1 MGRAMDPLMKVL
13 VTARLGEA
21 ELKRRLAEQVGD
33 LAIWVEDGD
42 AMIPELPSADVLICP
57 DNFYS
62 AKLAEAVRRE
72 GSKLAFIQL
81 LTAGFDHAKRQG
93 VPAHVT
99 LCNAGE
105 AYASSVA
112 THAIALLLA
121 LQRRIP
127 TVFANQARHAWDR
140 AFTPQL
146 TMPAAGTV
154 IVVGLGPIGREIA
167 RLLRAFGARV
177 IGITRRGQPDA
188 SANEVVPA
196 SALRDVLPHADAIV
210 IAAPYDETTRHL
222 IGAGELALCKKSAV
236 LVNVARGGIVEPRAL
251 EAALRSGAIAGAG
264 LDVTDPEPLPPN
276 DPLWD
281 APNLIITPHCAGASG
296 AASGER
302 LTDLVSA
309 NLARF
314 MRGEPLQHVVTL

>member
-1 MGRAMDPLMKVL
+1 MKVL

-21 ELKRRLAEQVGD
+21 ELKRRLAAQVGD
-33 LAIWVEDGD
+33 QVIWVADGD
-42 AMIPELPSADVLICP
+42 AMIPELASADVLICP

-62 AKLAEAVRRE
+62 TKLAEAVRRDAP
-72 GSKLAFIQL
+72 KLALIQL

-105 AYASSVA
+105 AYASAVA
-112 THAIALLLA
+112 THAITLLLA
-121 LQRRIP
+121 LQRHIP
-127 TVFANQARHAWDR
+127 TTLANQGRHAWDR

-146 TMPAAGTV
+146 TMPAASTIV
-154 IVVGLGPIGREIA
+154 VVGLGPIGREIA
-167 RLLRAFGARV
+167 RILRAFGARV
-177 IGITRRGQPDA
+177 IGVTRRGLPDP
-188 SANEVVPA
+188 SADEVVA
-196 SALRDVLPHADAIV
+196 AGALRDVLPRADAIV
-210 IAAPYDETTRHL
+210 IAAPLDESTRNL
-222 IGAGELALCKKSAV
+222 IDARALAACRKTAV

-251 EAALRSGAIAGAG
+251 ETALRSFAIAGAG

-281 APNLIITPHCAGASG
+281 APNLIVSPHCAGASG

-302 LTDLVSA
+302 LADLVCA

-314 MRGEPLQHVVTL
+314 MRGEKLQHVVTL

>member
-1 MGRAMDPLMKVL
+1 MKVL
-13 VTARLGEA
+13 VTARLSEA
-21 ELKRRLAEQVGD
+21 ELKRSLAEQVGD
-33 LAIWVEDGD
+33 QAIWVADGD

-62 AKLAEAVRRE
+62 AKLADAVRRDAP
-72 GSKLAFIQL
+72 KLAFIQL
-81 LTAGFDHAKRQG
+81 LTAGYDHAKRQG

-99 LCNAGE
+99 LCNAGA
-105 AYASSVA
+105 AYAAAVA

-121 LQRRIP
+121 LQRYIP
-127 TVFANQARHAWDR
+127 TALANKTRHAWDR

-146 TMPAAGTV
+146 TMPAASTV
-154 IVVGLGPIGREIA
+154 IVIGLGPIGREIA

-177 IGITRRGQPDA
+177 IGVTRRGLPD
-188 SANEVVPA
+188 SAADEVVPA
-196 SALRDVLPHADAIV
+196 SALRDVLPRADAIV

-222 IGAGELALCKKSAV
+222 IGAGELAVCKKSAA

-251 EAALRSGAIAGAG
+251 EAALRSATIAGAG

-276 DPLWD
+276 EPLWD

-302 LTDLVSA
+302 LTDLVCA

-314 MRGEPLQHVVTL
+314 MRGEKLQHVVKL

>member
-1 MGRAMDPLMKVL
+1 MKVL

-21 ELKRRLAEQVGD
+21 ELKRRLAEQVSD
-33 LAIWVEDGD
+33 QAIWVADGD

-62 AKLAEAVRRE
+62 ARLADAVRRDAP
-72 GSKLAFIQL
+72 KLAFIQL
-81 LTAGFDHAKRQG
+81 LTAGYDYAKRQG

-99 LCNAGE
+99 LCNAGA
-105 AYASSVA
+105 AYAAAVA

-121 LQRRIP
+121 LQRHIP
-127 TVFANQARHAWDR
+127 TALANKTRQTWDR

-146 TMPAAGTV
+146 TMPAAGTIIV
-154 IVVGLGPIGREIA
+154 IGLGPIGREIA

-177 IGITRRGQPDA
+177 IGVTHRGQPDA
-188 SANEVVPA
+188 TADEVVPA
-196 SALRDVLPHADAIV
+196 SALRDVLPRADAIV

-222 IGAGELALCKKSAV
+222 IGAPEFAACKKTAV
-236 LVNVARGGIVEPRAL
+236 LVNVARGGIVEPRKL
-251 EAALRSGAIAGAG
+251 EAALRSGTIAGAG

-302 LTDLVSA
+302 LADLVCA

-314 MRGEPLQHVVTL
+314 MRGESLQHVVKL

>member
-1 MGRAMDPLMKVL
+1 MDQPMKVL
-13 VTARLGEA
+13 VAARLGEA

-33 LAIWVEDGD
+33 RAIWVADGE

-62 AKLAEAVRRE
+62 AKLAEAVRRDAA
-72 GSKLAFIQL
+72 KLAFIQL
-81 LTAGFDHAKRQG
+81 LTAGYDHAKRQG

-99 LCNAGE
+99 LCNAGA
-105 AYASSVA
+105 AYAASVA

-121 LQRRIP
+121 LQRHIP
-127 TVFANQARHAWDR
+127 TAIANKTRHAWDR

-146 TMPAAGTV
+146 TMPAASTV
-154 IVVGLGPIGREIA
+154 IVIGLGPIGREIA
-167 RLLRAFGARV
+167 RLLRGFGARV
-177 IGITRRGQPDA
+177 IGVTRRSQPDA
-188 SANEVVPA
+188 IADEVVPA
-196 SALRDVLPHADAIV
+196 SALRDVLPRADAIV

-222 IGAGELALCKKSAV
+222 IGADELAVCKRSAV

-251 EAALRSGAIAGAG
+251 EGALRSGAIAGAG
-264 LDVTDPEPLPPN
+264 LDVTDPEPLPAN

-302 LTDLVSA
+302 LTDLVCA

-314 MRGEPLQHVVTL
+314 MRGETLQHVVTL

>member
-1 MGRAMDPLMKVL
+1 LIRDYGSTMKVL

-21 ELKRRLAEQVGD
+21 ELKRKLAEQVGHQ
-33 LAIWVEDGD
+33 AIWVVDGD
-42 AMIPELPSADVLICP
+42 AMIPELSAADVLICP
-57 DNFYS
+57 DNSYS
-62 AKLAEAVRRE
+62 AKLAAAVRRDAP
-72 GSKLAFIQL
+72 KLAFIQL
-81 LTAGFDHAKRQG
+81 LTAGYDNAKKQG
-93 VPAHVT
+93 VPTHVT

-105 AYASSVA
+105 AYAASVA

-121 LQRRIP
+121 LQRHIP
-127 TVFANQARHAWDR
+127 TVYANQARQAWDR
-140 AFTPQL
+140 AFTPKL
-146 TMPAAGTV
+146 TMPAAGT
-154 IVVGLGPIGREIA
+154 ILVVGLGPIGREIA
-167 RLLRAFGARV
+167 RVLRAFGARV
-177 IGITRRGQPDA
+177 IGVTRRGQPDPIVD
-188 SANEVVPA
+188 EVVA
-196 SALRDVLPHADAIV
+196 SNALHGVLPHADAIV

-222 IGAGELALCKKSAV
+222 IGAPELAACKKNAI

-302 LTDLVSA
+302 LTELVCA

-314 MRGEPLQHVVTL
+314 MRGEKLQHVVTL

>member
-1 MGRAMDPLMKVL
+1 MKVL

-21 ELKRRLAEQVGD
+21 ELKRRLAEQVG
-33 LAIWVEDGD
+33 LQAIWVRDGD

-62 AKLAEAVRRE
+62 AKLAEAIRRDAP
-72 GSKLAFIQL
+72 KLALIQL

-93 VPAHVT
+93 VPAGVT

-112 THAIALLLA
+112 AHAIALLLA
-121 LQRRIP
+121 LQRHIP
-127 TVFANQARHAWDR
+127 SVFANQARHAWDR

-146 TMPAAGTV
+146 TMPAASTV

-167 RLLRAFGARV
+167 RILRAFGARV
-177 IGITRRGQPDA
+177 IGVTRRGQPDA
-188 SANEVVPA
+188 SADEVVA
-196 SALRDVLPHADAIV
+196 SSALDSVLPRADAIV
-210 IAAPYDETTRHL
+210 IAAPLDESTHHL
-222 IGAGELALCKKSAV
+222 INARALAACKKSAV

-281 APNLIITPHCAGASG
+281 APNLIITPHCAGGSG

-302 LTDLVSA
+302 LADLVCA
-309 NLARF
+309 NLDRF
-314 MRGEPLQHVVTL
+314 MRGEKLQHVVTL

>member
-1 MGRAMDPLMKVL
+1 MDQPMKVL

-21 ELKRRLAEQVGD
+21 ELRRRLTEQVGNQ
-33 LAIWVEDGD
+33 AIWVQDGD

-62 AKLAEAVRRE
+62 AKLADAVRRDAL
-72 GSKLAFIQL
+72 KLAFIQL

-105 AYASSVA
+105 AYAASVA
-112 THAIALLLA
+112 AHAIALLLA
-121 LQRRIP
+121 LQRHIP
-127 TVFANQARHAWDR
+127 TALANQARQAWDR

-146 TMPAAGTV
+146 TMPAASTIIV
-154 IVVGLGPIGREIA
+154 IGLGPIGRETA
-167 RLLRAFGARV
+167 RILRAFGARV
-177 IGITRRGQPDA
+177 IGVTRRGLPDA
-188 SANEVVPA
+188 AADEVVPA
-196 SALRDVLPHADAIV
+196 SALRDVLPRADAIV

-222 IGAGELALCKKSAV
+222 IGEGELAACKKSAV

-276 DPLWD
+276 DSLWD
-281 APNLIITPHCAGASG
+281 APNLIVTPHCAGASG

-302 LTDLVSA
+302 LTDLVCA

-314 MRGEPLQHVVTL
+314 IRGEKLQHVVTL

>member
-1 MGRAMDPLMKVL
+1 MKVL

-33 LAIWVEDGD
+33 QALWVADGD

-62 AKLAEAVRRE
+62 AKLADAVRRDAP
-72 GSKLAFIQL
+72 KLAFIQL
-81 LTAGFDHAKRQG
+81 LTAGYDHAKRQG

-105 AYASSVA
+105 AYASAVA

-121 LQRRIP
+121 LQRHIP

-140 AFTPQL
+140 AFTPKL
-146 TMPAAGTV
+146 TMPAASTI

-167 RLLRAFGARV
+167 RVLRAFGAHV
-177 IGITRRGQPDA
+177 IGVTRRGVRDA
-188 SANEVVPA
+188 SADEVVPA
-196 SALRDVLPHADAIV
+196 SALRDVLPRADAIV
-210 IAAPYDETTRHL
+210 IAAPHDETTHHL
-222 IGAGELALCKKSAV
+222 VGANELAVCKSGAV
-236 LVNVARGGIVEPRAL
+236 VVNVARGGIVEPRAL
-251 EAALRSGAIAGAG
+251 EAALRSGSIAGAG
-264 LDVTDPEPLPPN
+264 LDVTDPEPLPPD
-276 DPLWD
+276 DPLWN

-302 LTDLVSA
+302 LADLVCA
-309 NLARF
+309 NLNRF
-314 MRGEPLQHVVTL
+314 MRGETLQHVVTL

>member
-1 MGRAMDPLMKVL
+1 MKVL

-21 ELKRRLAEQVGD
+21 ELKRRLAEQLGNQ
-33 LAIWVEDGD
+33 AIWVQDGD
-42 AMIPELPSADVLICP
+42 AMIPELPAADVLICP

-62 AKLAEAVRRE
+62 AKLADAVRRDAP
-72 GSKLAFIQL
+72 KLAFIQL
-81 LTAGFDHAKRQG
+81 LTAGYDHAKRQG

-112 THAIALLLA
+112 THAITLLLA
-121 LQRRIP
+121 LQRHIP
-127 TVFANQARHAWDR
+127 TVFASQARHAWDR

-146 TMPAAGTV
+146 TMPAGSTV
-154 IVVGLGPIGREIA
+154 IVIGLGPIGREIA
-167 RLLRAFGARV
+167 RLLRAFGAHV
-177 IGITRRGQPDA
+177 IGVTRRGVPDS
-188 SANEVVPA
+188 SADEVVPA
-196 SALRDVLPHADAIV
+196 GALRDVLPRADAIL
-210 IAAPYDETTRHL
+210 IAAPLDESTRHL
-222 IGAGELALCKKSAV
+222 IDARAFAACKKTTV
-236 LVNVARGGIVEPRAL
+236 LINVARGGLIEPRAL

-281 APNLIITPHCAGASG
+281 APNLIVTPHCAGASG

-302 LTDLVSA
+302 LADLVCA

-314 MRGEPLQHVVTL
+314 MRDEKLQHVVTL

>member
-1 MGRAMDPLMKVL
+1 MKVL

-21 ELKRRLAEQVGD
+21 ELKRRLAAQVGD
-33 LAIWVEDGD
+33 QAIWVADGD
-42 AMIPELPSADVLICP
+42 AMIPELASADVLICP
-57 DNFYS
+57 DNFYT
-62 AKLAEAVRRE
+62 AKLADAVRRE
-72 GSKLAFIQL
+72 ASKLAFIQL
-81 LTAGFDHAKRQG
+81 LTAGFDNAKRQG

-99 LCNAGE
+99 VCNAGE

-121 LQRRIP
+121 LQRHIP
-127 TVFANQARHAWDR
+127 SALANQGRHAWDR

-146 TMPAAGTV
+146 TMPAASTV
-154 IVVGLGPIGREIA
+154 IVIGLGPIGREIA
-167 RLLRAFGARV
+167 RILRAFGARV
-177 IGITRRGQPDA
+177 IGVTRRGQPDA
-188 SANEVVPA
+188 TADEVVPA
-196 SALRDVLPHADAIV
+196 STLRDVLPRADTIL
-210 IAAPYDETTRHL
+210 IAAPLDETTHHMV
-222 IGAGELALCKKSAV
+222 GAPEFALCKKSTV
-236 LVNVARGGIVEPRAL
+236 LVNIARGGIVEPRAL

-264 LDVTDPEPLPPN
+264 LDVTEPEPLPPN

-302 LTDLVSA
+302 LTDLVCA

>member
-1 MGRAMDPLMKVL
+1 MKVL

-21 ELKRRLAEQVGD
+21 ELKRRLAEQVGNQ
-33 LAIWVEDGD
+33 AIWVQDGD
-42 AMIPELPSADVLICP
+42 AMIPELSSADVLICP

-62 AKLAEAVRRE
+62 AKLADAVRRDAP
-72 GSKLAFIQL
+72 KLAFIQL
-81 LTAGFDHAKRQG
+81 LTAGYDHAKRQG

-112 THAIALLLA
+112 THAISLLLA
-121 LQRRIP
+121 LQRHIP
-127 TVFANQARHAWDR
+127 TALANQAQHAWDR

-146 TMPAAGTV
+146 KMPAAGTV

-167 RLLRAFGARV
+167 RLIRAFGARV
-177 IGITRRGQPDA
+177 IGVTRRGLPDT
-188 SANEVVPA
+188 SADEVIPA
-196 SALRDVLPHADAIV
+196 SALRDLLPRADAIV

-222 IGAGELALCKKSAV
+222 LGAPELAACKKTAV

-264 LDVTDPEPLPPN
+264 LDVTDPEPLQPN

-281 APNLIITPHCAGASG
+281 APNLIITPHCAGAAG

-302 LTDLVSA
+302 LADLVCA

-314 MRGEPLQHVVTL
+314 MRGEKLQHVVTL

>member
-1 MGRAMDPLMKVL
+1 MKVL

-33 LAIWVEDGD
+33 QAIWVVDGD

-62 AKLAEAVRRE
+62 AKLADAVRRDAP
-72 GSKLAFIQL
+72 KLAFIQL
-81 LTAGFDHAKRQG
+81 LTAGYDHAKRQG

-99 LCNAGE
+99 LCNAGA
-105 AYASSVA
+105 AYAASVA

-121 LQRRIP
+121 LQRHIP
-127 TVFANQARHAWDR
+127 TALANKTRHAWDR

-146 TMPAAGTV
+146 TMPAAGTIIV
-154 IVVGLGPIGREIA
+154 IGLGPIGREIA
-167 RLLRAFGARV
+167 RLMRAFGARV
-177 IGITRRGQPDA
+177 IGVTRSGLSD
-188 SANEVVPA
+188 SAADEIVPA
-196 SALRDVLPHADAIV
+196 SALRDLLPRADAIV

-222 IGAGELALCKKSAV
+222 IGAGELAVCKKSAV

-251 EAALRSGAIAGAG
+251 EVALRSGAIAGAG

-302 LTDLVSA
+302 LTDLVCA

-314 MRGEPLQHVVTL
+314 MRREPLQHVVTL

>member
-1 MGRAMDPLMKVL
+1 
-13 VTARLGEA
+13 
-21 ELKRRLAEQVGD
+21 
-33 LAIWVEDGD
+33 
-42 AMIPELPSADVLICP
+42 
-57 DNFYS
+57 
-62 AKLAEAVRRE
+62 
-72 GSKLAFIQL
+72 
-81 LTAGFDHAKRQG
+81 

-99 LCNAGE
+99 LCNAGA
-105 AYASSVA
+105 AYAASVA

-121 LQRRIP
+121 LQRHIP
-127 TVFANQARHAWDR
+127 TALANKTRHAWDR

-146 TMPAAGTV
+146 TMPAAGTIIV
-154 IVVGLGPIGREIA
+154 IGLGPIGREIA
-167 RLLRAFGARV
+167 RLMRAFGARV
-177 IGITRRGQPDA
+177 IGVTRSGLSD
-188 SANEVVPA
+188 SAADEIVPA
-196 SALRDVLPHADAIV
+196 SALRDLLPRADAIV

-222 IGAGELALCKKSAV
+222 IGAGELAVCKKSAV

-251 EAALRSGAIAGAG
+251 EVALRSGAIAGAG

-302 LTDLVSA
+302 LTDLVCA

-314 MRGEPLQHVVTL
+314 MRREPLQHVVTL

>member
-1 MGRAMDPLMKVL
+1 MKVL

-21 ELKRRLAEQVGD
+21 ELKRRLAAQVGD
-33 LAIWVEDGD
+33 QAIWVADGD
-42 AMIPELPSADVLICP
+42 AMIPELQSADVLICP

-62 AKLAEAVRRE
+62 TKLAEAVRRDAP
-72 GSKLAFIQL
+72 KLALIQL
-81 LTAGFDHAKRQG
+81 LTAGYDHAKAHG
-93 VPAHVT
+93 VPAQVT

-105 AYASSVA
+105 AYAASVA
-112 THAIALLLA
+112 THAITLLLA
-121 LQRRIP
+121 LQRHIP
-127 TVFANQARHAWDR
+127 TALANKTRHAWDR

-146 TMPAAGTV
+146 TMPAASTI

-167 RLLRAFGARV
+167 RTLRAFGARV
-177 IGITRRGQPDA
+177 IGLTRRGLPDA
-188 SANEVVPA
+188 SADEVVAA
-196 SALRDVLPHADAIV
+196 SALHDVLPRADAIV
-210 IAAPYDETTRHL
+210 IAAPLDESTRHL
-222 IGAGELALCKKSAV
+222 IDARALAVCKKSVV

-276 DPLWD
+276 DPLWE

-296 AASGER
+296 AASGVR
-302 LTDLVSA
+302 LTDLVCA

-314 MRGEPLQHVVTL
+314 MRGEPLRHVVTL

>member
-1 MGRAMDPLMKVL
+1 MKVL

-21 ELKRRLAEQVGD
+21 ELKRRLAAQVGD
-33 LAIWVEDGD
+33 QVIWVADGD
-42 AMIPELPSADVLICP
+42 AMIPELASADVLICP

-62 AKLAEAVRRE
+62 TKLAEAVRRDAP
-72 GSKLAFIQL
+72 KLALIQL

-105 AYASSVA
+105 AYASAVA
-112 THAIALLLA
+112 THAITLLLA
-121 LQRRIP
+121 LQRHIP
-127 TVFANQARHAWDR
+127 TTLANQGRHAWDR

-146 TMPAAGTV
+146 TMPAASTIV
-154 IVVGLGPIGREIA
+154 VVGLGPIGREIA
-167 RLLRAFGARV
+167 RILRAFGARV
-177 IGITRRGQPDA
+177 IGVTRRGLPDP
-188 SANEVVPA
+188 SADEVVA
-196 SALRDVLPHADAIV
+196 AGALRDVLPRADAIV
-210 IAAPYDETTRHL
+210 IAAPLDESTRNL
-222 IGAGELALCKKSAV
+222 IDARALAACRKTAV

-251 EAALRSGAIAGAG
+251 ETALRSFAIAGAG

-281 APNLIITPHCAGASG
+281 APNLIVSPHCAGASG

-302 LTDLVSA
+302 LADLVCA

-314 MRGEPLQHVVTL
+314 MRGEKLQHVVKL